1 MPLEL
6 KILIC
11 GTIFSGLWFWYRE
24 HKAEQERKNRQEMEV
39 LRPKPKLR
47 LVKKQKGEKTMKC
60 EDCGSDDLHWLAWID
75 KDKKYIGESAYS
87 ENGEYWCNKCQE
99 KKE

>member
-24 HKAEQERKNRQEMEV
+24 HKAEQERRGHVYRVPV
-39 LRPKPKLR
+39 LPEALNSR
-47 LVKKQKGEKTMKC
+47 LLKMFGFRRTCIFIVFLCSQRG
-60 EDCGSDDLHWLAWID
+60 
-75 KDKKYIGESAYS
+75 
-87 ENGEYWCNKCQE
+87 
-99 KKE
+99 

>member
-11 GTIFSGLWFWYRE
+11 GTIFSSLWFWYRE

-47 LVKKQKGEKTMKC
+47 LVKK
-60 EDCGSDDLHWLAWID
+60 
-75 KDKKYIGESAYS
+75 
-87 ENGEYWCNKCQE
+87 
-99 KKE
+99 

>member
-24 HKAEQERKNRQEMEV
+24 HKAEQERKNRQKMEMV
-39 LRPKPKLR
+39 RSKPKLR
-47 LVKKQKGEKTMKC
+47 LVKK
-60 EDCGSDDLHWLAWID
+60 
-75 KDKKYIGESAYS
+75 
-87 ENGEYWCNKCQE
+87 
-99 KKE
+99 